1 MLTIQ
6 PETPSASAVKNQ
18 RCQPPASE
26 RKLKAAPG
34 LKVSTQFQNGAT

>member
-1 MLTIQ
+1 
-6 PETPSASAVKNQ
+6 VKNQ
-18 RCQPPASE
+18 RCQPGWSA